1 MANSALTLTRRNLLA
16 GTAAAAVTVALA
28 ACNRGGAPVPVASSF
43 AAGDPRGKGWRT
55 VNQYFSSNNAFFNSW
70 QQGSD
75 EAARALGMKNEAQVD
90 NSSNDKAMTIFRSAA
105 TRDFNAITSM
115 VADPGISKM
124 ALSTAQ
130 TNGTV
135 VANAWNVAPWLT
147 PFDIGDKWVQFI
159 APNDVAGAQTVA
171 KVLFDAMGGEGEL
184 IHITGVPGNTADIL
198 RTEGV
203 DRALKKFPGV
213 KLVAREPGQ
222 FNRGATEPV
231 ISALLTAHPNV
242 KAVFCQND
250 DEAMGVLAALSARGR
265 KDVLVT
271 GIDGIPDMLSA
282 IASGRAL
289 ATWAQHGGFA
299 AGWLTVQV
307 FDALAGVTLNPLER
321 MMWLG
326 TFVIN
331 TPEAATAYKKMMYSG
346 GPFPFDYVKMSRA
359 LNPKDW
365 DPQNSFAP
373 IDLETYYS
381 LLQPK
386 PTGYELPAKYTEAA
400 SAAQIEAVAKSYSQR
415 VGTDPFANVRKLC
428 KGDGGHDLTVF

>member
-16 GTAAAAVTVALA
+16 GTAAAAVTMALA
-28 ACNRGGAPVPVASSF
+28 ACNRSAGPTPAASSF
-43 AAGDPRGKGWRT
+43 AAGDPRSNGWRT

-75 EAARALGMKNEAQVD
+75 EAARALGMTNEAQVD
-90 NSSNDKAMTIFRSAA
+90 NSNNDKALTIFRSAA
-105 TRDFNAITSM
+105 TRGFNGMTSM
-115 VADPGISKM
+115 IADPGISKM
-124 ALSTAQ
+124 VLSTAQ

-159 APNDVAGAQTVA
+159 APNDVAGAQAVA
-171 KVLFDAMGGEGEL
+171 NVLFDAMGGEGEL
-184 IHITGVPGNTADIL
+184 IHITGVPGNTADLL

-213 KLVAREPGQ
+213 KLVAREPGK

-271 GIDGIPDMLSA
+271 GIDGIPDMLDA

-307 FDALAGVTLNPLER
+307 FDALAGVTLDPLER

-331 TPEAATAYKKMMYSG
+331 TPEAASAYKKMMYG
-346 GPFPFDYVKMSRA
+346 GAFPFDYVKMSRA
-359 LNPKDW
+359 LHPKDW

-373 IDLETYYS
+373 IDLETYYT

-386 PTGYELPAKYTEAA
+386 PSGYELPAKYTNAA
-400 SAAQIEAVAKSYSQR
+400 SAAAIEAVAKSYSQR
-415 VGTDPFANVRKLC
+415 VNTDPFANVRKLC
-428 KGDGGHDLTVF
+428 KGEGGRDLTGF